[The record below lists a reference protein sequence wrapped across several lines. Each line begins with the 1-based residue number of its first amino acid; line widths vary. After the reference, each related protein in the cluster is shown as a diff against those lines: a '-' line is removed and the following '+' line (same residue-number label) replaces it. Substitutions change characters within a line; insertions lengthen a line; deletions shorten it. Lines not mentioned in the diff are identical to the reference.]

1 MINLIKAELY
11 RYTKKKSLLILLGLF
26 SILLLFVYFQVND
39 KETTVM
45 FLTELIKMA
54 PMLIGIYLFSIIY
67 GDDLRAKSSQSSIG
81 FGYSRASIIISK
93 LLTGIIMTCL
103 IFIYVMINYA
113 LMAVIFNLNINA
125 DIRTIMGHNFILSLI
140 LIISF
145 FSLASVFAFLTQ
157 KSTFGII
164 TYILLASGFVN
175 NILGLIFKLQIFKS
189 IFKNLNDYTVTNS
202 INTISNL
209 LNNQKALT
217 VQPVLTLITFL
228 VISTTISIIVYKNVE
243 LEF

>member
-1 MINLIKAELY
+1 MINLIKADLY
-11 RYTKKKSLLILLGLF
+11 RYSKKKSLLVLLGLF
-26 SILLLFVYFQVND
+26 SALLLFVYFQVND

-81 FGYSRASIIISK
+81 FGYSRTSIIISK
-93 LLTGIIMTCL
+93 LISGIIMTCL
-103 IFIYVMINYA
+103 IFVYVMINYT
-113 LMAVIFNLNINA
+113 LMAFIFSLNINS
-125 DIRTIMGHNFILSLI
+125 DVRTMMGHNFILSLI

-145 FSLASVFAFLTQ
+145 FSLASVLAFLTQ
-157 KSTFGII
+157 KSTLGII
-164 TYILLASGFVN
+164 TYILLTSGFVN

-189 IFKNLNDYTVTNS
+189 IFKNITDYTVTNS

-209 LNNQKALT
+209 LNTKQSLT
-217 VQPVLTLITFL
+217 LQPVITIIAFL

>member
-1 MINLIKAELY
+1 
-11 RYTKKKSLLILLGLF
+11 
-26 SILLLFVYFQVND
+26 
-39 KETTVM
+39 
-45 FLTELIKMA
+45 
-54 PMLIGIYLFSIIY
+54 
-67 GDDLRAKSSQSSIG
+67 
-81 FGYSRASIIISK
+81 
-93 LLTGIIMTCL
+93 MTCL

-113 LMAVIFNLNINA
+113 LMAAIFNLNINA

-145 FSLASVFAFLTQ
+145 FSLASVLAFLTQ
-157 KSTFGII
+157 KSTLGII

-189 IFKNLNDYTVTNS
+189 IFKNLNDYTITNS

-209 LNNQKALT
+209 LNNQKTLT
-217 VQPVLTLITFL
+217 LQPVITLIAFL
-228 VISTTISIIVYKNVE
+228 VISTIISIIVYKKVE

>member
-1 MINLIKAELY
+1 MIHLIKADLY
-11 RYTKKKSLLILLGLF
+11 RYSKKKSLLILLGLF
-26 SILLLFVYFQVND
+26 SALLLFVYFQISD
-39 KETTVM
+39 KEMTVI
-45 FLTELIKMA
+45 FLTELIRMS

-81 FGYSRASIIISK
+81 FGYSRTSIIISK
-93 LLTGIIMTCL
+93 LISGIIMTSL
-103 IFIYVMINYA
+103 IFIYVIINYA
-113 LMAVIFNLNINA
+113 LMALIFDLNINTE
-125 DIRTIMGHNFILSLI
+125 IRNLMGHNFILSLI

-145 FSLASVFAFLTQ
+145 FSLASILAFLTQ
-157 KSTFGII
+157 KSTLGII

-175 NILGLIFKLQIFKS
+175 SILGLIFKLQIFKS
-189 IFKNLNDYTVTNS
+189 IFKNINDYTVTNS

-217 VQPVLTLITFL
+217 LQPVITVIAFL
-228 VISTTISIIVYKNVE
+228 VISTTISVIVYKNVE